1 MALRR
6 LMLEKELREAR
17 AELDELRAVDFK
29 TKEAEL
35 EEAIEEADDD
45 ETRSAV
51 EEAVAQFEEEQN
63 KTAEGIAKLNERISE
78 IENKIAELDVD
89 VTPEERDEETFEEET
104 KEERGVKFTMER
116 RALDRA
122 SVETRERIM
131 HDEEVR
137 NFVEKLP
144 NIRSLSDGQLTVP
157 VVMLDLIKENVYN
170 YSKLINRV
178 RVRSLNGEGRQV
190 VAGIVPEAVWTEC
203 CASIEELDWGFARVT
218 LDCYKVA
225 GYLPVCNGVLTDSA
239 YDLVAEIIE
248 MLGQAIGKA
257 LDKAIINGSG
267 SGEPLGIATRL
278 AQSSEPADY
287 DPKAPAWVDLS
298 TSNMIDVTKGS
309 GAQFFADMLGAVGAT
324 VNPYARG
331 DMFFA
336 MNSKT
341 YYAIMASAI
350 AVNANGAFVAQND
363 GRMPV
368 IGGYIDVLEF
378 IPDDTIVGGYGDLYT
393 LGERQGM
400 TVEYSEHV
408 QFIEDNTVFK
418 GKARYDGKPVI
429 AEGFVVINLVD
440 AEDEGE

>member
-1 MALRR
+1 
-6 LMLEKELREAR
+6 MLEKELREAK

-35 EEAIEEADDD
+35 ETAIEEADDD
-45 ETRSAV
+45 EQRSAV
-51 EEAVAQFEEEQN
+51 ESAIAEFEEEQN
-63 KTAEGIAKLNERISE
+63 KTAEGIAKLTERISA
-78 IENKIAELDVD
+78 IESKIAELDADAV
-89 VTPEERDEETFEEET
+89 PEERDDENKDEEKVVER
-104 KEERGVKFTMER
+104 KEIKHMEK
-116 RALDRA
+116 RAFDRA
-122 SVETRERIM
+122 PIETRERIM

-137 NFVEKLP
+137 TFVEKLQTMDK
-144 NIRSLSDGQLTVP
+144 RSLSDGGLTVP

-178 RVRSLNGEGRQV
+178 RVRTLNGEGRQV
-190 VAGIVPEAVWTEC
+190 VAGTVPEAVWTEC
-203 CASIEELDWGFARVT
+203 CASVTEIDWGFTRVT

-225 GYLPVCNGVLTDSA
+225 GYIPVCNGVLTDSA

-257 LDKAIINGSG
+257 LDKAILLGSG
-267 SGEPLGIATRL
+267 TGEPLGIATRL
-278 AQSSEPADY
+278 AQTAEPADY
-287 DPKAPAWVDLS
+287 DPKAPAWVDLH
-298 TSNMIDVTKGS
+298 TSNVVDVTKGA
-309 GAQFFADMLGAVGAT
+309 GAQFFAELLGAISAT
-324 VNPYARG
+324 ANPYARG
-331 DMFFA
+331 EMFFA

-368 IGGYIDVLEF
+368 IGGDIDVLEF
-378 IPDDTIVGGYGDLYT
+378 VPDDTIIGGYGDLYI
-393 LGERQGM
+393 LGERQGI
-400 TVEYSEHV
+400 TVEQSEHV

-429 AEGFVVINLVD
+429 ASGFVVVNLVD
-440 AEDEGE
+440 GE